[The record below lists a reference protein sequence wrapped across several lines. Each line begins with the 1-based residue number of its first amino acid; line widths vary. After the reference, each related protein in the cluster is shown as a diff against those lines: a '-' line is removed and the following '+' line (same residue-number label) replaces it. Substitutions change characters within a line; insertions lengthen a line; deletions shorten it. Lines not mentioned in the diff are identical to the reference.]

1 MCGRFMFDPTTNP
14 ELKKIQTL
22 AATQGVA
29 VKTGEVFTNDL
40 TALVIDQDQQIKV
53 VAMAW
58 GWPGFK
64 AGQKLIN
71 ARSETVLQKSR
82 FAQAFLTQRA
92 VYPTNGFFE
101 WTFDKQ
107 KVYFKYPNS
116 TQPVY
121 IAGFYAYFDGQ
132 PRSILLTTAPNAS
145 VAPVHNRMPLLL
157 QKRQISSWLKDS
169 SWAQAFLRQA
179 MPPLQAQGP
188 STTPKKKKGG

>member
-29 VKTGEVFTNDL
+29 VKTGEVFPNDL

-82 FAQAFLTQRA
+82 FVQAFLTQRA

-101 WTFDKQ
+101 WTVDKQ

-188 STTPKKKKGG
+188 STTPKKKK

>member
-14 ELKKIQTL
+14 ELKKIQNL

-29 VKTGEVFTNDL
+29 VKTGEVFPNDL

-64 AGQKLIN
+64 SGQKLIN

-101 WTFDKQ
+101 WTVDKQ

-188 STTPKKKKGG
+188 STTPKKKK

>member
-29 VKTGEVFTNDL
+29 VKTGEVFPNDL

-169 SWAQAFLRQA
+169 SWAQSFLRQA

-188 STTPKKKKGG
+188 STTPKKKK

>member
-29 VKTGEVFTNDL
+29 VKTGEVFPNDL

-101 WTFDKQ
+101 WTVDKQ

-169 SWAQAFLRQA
+169 SWAQSFLRQA

-188 STTPKKKKGG
+188 STTPKKKK

>member
-22 AATQGVA
+22 AATQGVT
-29 VKTGEVFTNDL
+29 VKTGEVFPNDL

-101 WTFDKQ
+101 WTVDKQ

-179 MPPLQAQGP
+179 MPPLQA
-188 STTPKKKKGG
+188 

>member
-29 VKTGEVFTNDL
+29 VKTGEVFPNDL

-71 ARSETVLQKSR
+71 ARS
-82 FAQAFLTQRA
+82 

-101 WTFDKQ
+101 WTVDKQ

-188 STTPKKKKGG
+188 STTPKKKK

>member
-29 VKTGEVFTNDL
+29 VKTGEVFPNDL

-101 WTFDKQ
+101 WTVDKQ

-169 SWAQAFLRQA
+169 NWAQAFLRQA

-188 STTPKKKKGG
+188 STTPKKKK

>member
-14 ELKKIQTL
+14 ELKKIQNL

-29 VKTGEVFTNDL
+29 VKTGEVFPNDL

-101 WTFDKQ
+101 WTVDKQ

-188 STTPKKKKGG
+188 STTPKKKK

>member
-29 VKTGEVFTNDL
+29 VKTGEVFPNDL

-82 FAQAFLTQRA
+82 FAQAFLTHRV

-101 WTFDKQ
+101 WTVDKQ

-188 STTPKKKKGG
+188 PTTPKKKK

>member
-29 VKTGEVFTNDL
+29 VKTGEVFPNDL

-101 WTFDKQ
+101 WTVAKQ

-188 STTPKKKKGG
+188 STTPKKKK

>member
-29 VKTGEVFTNDL
+29 VKTGEVLPNDL

-101 WTFDKQ
+101 WTVDKQ

-188 STTPKKKKGG
+188 STTPKKKK

>member
-29 VKTGEVFTNDL
+29 VKTGEVFPNDL
-40 TALVIDQDQQIKV
+40 TALVIDQEQQIKV

-101 WTFDKQ
+101 WTVDKQ

-188 STTPKKKKGG
+188 STTPKKKK

>member
-71 ARSETVLQKSR
+71 ARSETVLQKLR

-101 WTFDKQ
+101 WTVDKQ

-188 STTPKKKKGG
+188 STTPKKKK

>member
-29 VKTGEVFTNDL
+29 VKTGEVFPNDL

-132 PRSILLTTAPNAS
+132 PRSILLTTEPNAS

-169 SWAQAFLRQA
+169 SWAQSFLRQA

-188 STTPKKKKGG
+188 STTPKKKK

>member
-29 VKTGEVFTNDL
+29 VKTGEVFPNDL

-71 ARSETVLQKSR
+71 ARSETVLRKSR

-101 WTFDKQ
+101 WTVDKQ

-188 STTPKKKKGG
+188 STTPKKKK

>member
-29 VKTGEVFTNDL
+29 VKTGEVFTNDF

-101 WTFDKQ
+101 WTVDKQ

-188 STTPKKKKGG
+188 STTPKKKK

>member
-29 VKTGEVFTNDL
+29 VKTGEVFPNDL

-71 ARSETVLQKSR
+71 ARSETVLRKSR

-101 WTFDKQ
+101 WTVDKQ

-157 QKRQISSWLKDS
+157 QKRQISSWLKDR

-188 STTPKKKKGG
+188 STTPKKKK

>member
-14 ELKKIQTL
+14 ELKKIQAL

-29 VKTGEVFTNDL
+29 VKTGEVFPNDL

-71 ARSETVLQKSR
+71 ARSETVLQKPL

-101 WTFDKQ
+101 WTVDKQ

-121 IAGFYAYFDGQ
+121 IAGFYAYFDSQ
-132 PRSILLTTAPNAS
+132 PRSILLTTATNAS

-157 QKRQISSWLKDS
+157 QKCQISSWLKNS

-188 STTPKKKKGG
+188 STTPKKKK

>member
-29 VKTGEVFTNDL
+29 VKTGEVFPNDL

-101 WTFDKQ
+101 WTVDKQ

-132 PRSILLTTAPNAS
+132 PRSILLTTEPNAS

-169 SWAQAFLRQA
+169 SWAQSFLHQA

-188 STTPKKKKGG
+188 STTPKKKK

>member
-101 WTFDKQ
+101 WTVDKQ

-188 STTPKKKKGG
+188 STTPKKKK

>member
-29 VKTGEVFTNDL
+29 VKTGEVFPNDL

-101 WTFDKQ
+101 WTVDKQ

-169 SWAQAFLRQA
+169 SWAQDFLRQA

-188 STTPKKKKGG
+188 STTPKKKK

>member
-14 ELKKIQTL
+14 ELKKIQAL

-29 VKTGEVFTNDL
+29 VKTGEVFPNDL

-53 VAMAW
+53 VAIAW

-64 AGQKLIN
+64 AEQKLIN
-71 ARSETVLQKSR
+71 ARSETVLQKPI

-101 WTFDKQ
+101 WTVDKQ
-107 KVYFKYPNS
+107 KIYFKYPNS

-121 IAGFYAYFDGQ
+121 IAGFYAYFDSQ
-132 PRSILLTTAPNAS
+132 PRSILLTTATNAS

-157 QKRQISSWLKDS
+157 QKCQISSWLKNS
-169 SWAQAFLRQA
+169 SWAQAFLHQA

-188 STTPKKKKGG
+188 STTPKKKK

>member
-29 VKTGEVFTNDL
+29 VKTGEVFPNDL

-101 WTFDKQ
+101 WTVDKQ

-157 QKRQISSWLKDS
+157 QKRQISSWLKDN

-188 STTPKKKKGG
+188 STTPKKKK

>member
-29 VKTGEVFTNDL
+29 VKTGEVFPNDL

-101 WTFDKQ
+101 WTVDKQ

-132 PRSILLTTAPNAS
+132 PRSILLTTEPNAS

-188 STTPKKKKGG
+188 STTPKKKK

>member
-29 VKTGEVFTNDL
+29 VKTGEVFPNDL

-71 ARSETVLQKSR
+71 VRSETVLQKSR

-101 WTFDKQ
+101 WTVDKQ

-188 STTPKKKKGG
+188 STTPKKKK

>member
-29 VKTGEVFTNDL
+29 VKTGEVLPNDL

-82 FAQAFLTQRA
+82 FAQAFLTQRS

-101 WTFDKQ
+101 WTVDKQ

-188 STTPKKKKGG
+188 STTPKKKK

>member
-14 ELKKIQTL
+14 ELKKIQNL

-29 VKTGEVFTNDL
+29 VKTGEVFPNDL

-71 ARSETVLQKSR
+71 ARSETVLRKSR

-101 WTFDKQ
+101 WTVDKQ

-188 STTPKKKKGG
+188 STTPKKKK

>member
-29 VKTGEVFTNDL
+29 VKTGEVFPNDL

-64 AGQKLIN
+64 SGQKLIN

-101 WTFDKQ
+101 WTVDKQ

-188 STTPKKKKGG
+188 STTPKKKK

>member
-22 AATQGVA
+22 AATQSVA
-29 VKTGEVFTNDL
+29 VKTGEVFPNDL

-64 AGQKLIN
+64 AGKKLIN

-101 WTFDKQ
+101 WTVDKQ

-188 STTPKKKKGG
+188 STTPKKKK

>member
-1 MCGRFMFDPTTNP
+1 MCGRFMFDPATNP

-29 VKTGEVFTNDL
+29 VKTGEVFPNDL

-101 WTFDKQ
+101 WTVDKQ

-188 STTPKKKKGG
+188 SAILKKKK

>member
-22 AATQGVA
+22 AATQGFS
-29 VKTGEVFTNDL
+29 VKTGEVFPNDL

-101 WTFDKQ
+101 WTVDKQ

-116 TQPVY
+116 TQTVY

-188 STTPKKKKGG
+188 STTPKKKK

>member
-29 VKTGEVFTNDL
+29 VKTGEVFPNDL

-101 WTFDKQ
+101 WTVDKQ

-169 SWAQAFLRQA
+169 SWAQSFLHQA

-188 STTPKKKKGG
+188 STTPKKKK

>member
-29 VKTGEVFTNDL
+29 VKTGEVFPNDL
-40 TALVIDQDQQIKV
+40 TALVIDQNQQIKV

-101 WTFDKQ
+101 WTVDKQ

-188 STTPKKKKGG
+188 STTPKKKK

>member
-29 VKTGEVFTNDL
+29 VKTGEVFPNDL

-101 WTFDKQ
+101 WTVDKQ

-188 STTPKKKKGG
+188 STTPKKKK

>member
-14 ELKKIQTL
+14 ELKKIQNL

-29 VKTGEVFTNDL
+29 VKTGEVFPNDL

-132 PRSILLTTAPNAS
+132 PRSILLTTEPNAS

-188 STTPKKKKGG
+188 STTPKKKK

>member
-29 VKTGEVFTNDL
+29 VKTGEVFPNDL

-101 WTFDKQ
+101 WTVDKQ

-145 VAPVHNRMPLLL
+145 VSPVHNRMPLLL

-188 STTPKKKKGG
+188 STTPKKKK

>member
-29 VKTGEVFTNDL
+29 VKTGEVFPNDL

-71 ARSETVLQKSR
+71 ARSETVLQKPR
-82 FAQAFLTQRA
+82 FAKAFLTQRA

-101 WTFDKQ
+101 WTVDKQ

-169 SWAQAFLRQA
+169 SWAQSFLRQA

-188 STTPKKKKGG
+188 STTPKKKK

>member
-29 VKTGEVFTNDL
+29 VKTGEVFPNDL

-71 ARSETVLQKSR
+71 ARSETVLQKPR

-101 WTFDKQ
+101 WTVDKQ

-188 STTPKKKKGG
+188 STTPKKKK

>member
-29 VKTGEVFTNDL
+29 VKTGEVFPNDL

-82 FAQAFLTQRA
+82 FAQAFLTQRS

-101 WTFDKQ
+101 WTVDKQ

-188 STTPKKKKGG
+188 STTPKKKK

>member
-29 VKTGEVFTNDL
+29 VKTGEVFPNDL

-188 STTPKKKKGG
+188 STTPKKKK